1 MDSKSYIDKITVEF
15 LSGKNRYSKLNKS
28 NRDLNKDDIS
38 FYRKR
43 IVNTTRE
50 LIKKITDPSYNE
62 HNDNS
67 TIIDNN
73 SVQDEFKNYIETL
86 IYTFKQDDMKD
97 MINNHNGF
105 DNNIA
110 RNIINSDNSNCDNS
124 NCDINDSDM
133 LLTTTDNIDKNLFNK
148 PINIKNRY
156 DWSNFCTIDKK
167 PIETKPMPKIA
178 EFNLKNP
185 DLRNKGI
192 KNKKSRDIIDNE
204 KK

>member
-15 LSGKNRYSKLNKS
+15 LSGKNRYSKLNRT

-50 LIKKITDPSYNE
+50 LIKKILDPSYNE
-62 HNDNS
+62 YNNNS

-73 SVQDEFKNYIETL
+73 SIQNEFKNYIETL

-97 MINNHNGF
+97 IINNHNGF
-105 DNNIA
+105 DNNITG
-110 RNIINSDNSNCDNS
+110 NIINNDNSNCDV
-124 NCDINDSDM
+124 NDSDI
-133 LLTTTDNIDKNLFNK
+133 LLTDTDNIDKNLFNK
-148 PINIKNRY
+148 PINIKNKY

-167 PIETKPMPKIA
+167 PLETKSMPKIT

-185 DLRNKGI
+185 SLRNKGI
-192 KNKKSRDIIDNE
+192 KNKKYRDNIVDNE